1 MPIQLI
7 ITLNDDGQIGVNAPL
22 QDKVLCYGLLEVA
35 RDAIQKYHEQQ
46 PQKRSSLV
54 AVPPGTVVP
63 KSHQ

>member
-46 PQKRSSLV
+46 PKKSAIV
-54 AVPPGTVVP
+54 TVPPGTVVP